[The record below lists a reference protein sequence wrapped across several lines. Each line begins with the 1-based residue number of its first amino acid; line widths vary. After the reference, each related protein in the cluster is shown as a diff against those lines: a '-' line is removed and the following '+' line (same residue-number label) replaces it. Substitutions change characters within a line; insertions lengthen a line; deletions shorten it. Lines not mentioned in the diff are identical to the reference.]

1 MYGQPKVKSI
11 IAVVGLLSILV
22 GVTVIVGWLV
32 DIEILRSF
40 IPGYLSMK
48 FNPALCFIF
57 LGVALFIT
65 QFPLKKYN
73 DIVFITLS
81 FFILLLSSV
90 SFAEDI
96 FHFNAGIDELFIGD
110 MPAKFY
116 HYPFPGRMA
125 ANTAFCFTI
134 IGLSFLSFYTKNRTV
149 ITVSQYLLHIV
160 TAISAVAIIGYLYG
174 LSLFYN
180 LAYIS
185 SMAIHTA
192 VILFLTSIAASL
204 LNPSIGIAALFTGR
218 LVGNKM
224 ARRIFTMFIFMIVI
238 FGSIRIQSEHYKLFS
253 FQIGISLLA
262 LAFILVSLVIIWQT
276 ALWLNKNDLK
286 RYEAEEEITVMN
298 EELEERVEERTA
310 EINDLLEKYQES
322 ELRFRN
328 AFEYSPIGMAL
339 IGLTGHWLRVNKRWS
354 EMVGYS
360 EEELLLL
367 KFTDITHP
375 EDVDLHVNLRH
386 DALNTETKVY
396 QYEKRYITKSGAIL
410 WVSVNFTALRNNQG
424 GSLYFISQFEDI
436 TERKKAESDQKRIIE
451 NEERLRA
458 VFENVEGA
466 VCLVDTKFRL
476 LVFNKVFTKTIF
488 SIAGYEPEV
497 GQEGYGFLAEEEK
510 QRRYK
515 ILENVLAGN
524 KEVIEADY
532 ERESRHYY
540 FRTLFNPVIVD
551 GKVTAIC
558 AYVVDLTSWME
569 TENKVR
575 KANARFKA
583 IVESVFVGVKL
594 NDSDWGIIYRS
605 PSMQAINGWTDEE
618 MARMDVDLIH
628 PDDREK
634 ALKVRQEVL
643 LNPGVSYSVAY
654 RLMHK
659 NGEYVWIESLI
670 SNELADPDLGA
681 IITLTRDVTKRTMV
695 EDQLIKSEEKY
706 RSLVENAS
714 DAIYLRDF
722 EGNFK
727 DANESMF
734 KMTGYSKEEL
744 LKLNIDDLIAP
755 EDLAAE
761 PVRHGPMD
769 TDATI
774 IRERKFIRKDGSS
787 FYVEINVK
795 QFGNE
800 GILVIARDITDRKR
814 LENELREAELKFR
827 SLAEKSMVGVYISQ
841 KQAFTY
847 VNPRFAEIFGYEQHE
862 LINTPTSA
870 VDIII
875 SEEDREKVWNN
886 VQARYKGDMQ
896 IVNYEVNGRK
906 KDGTKNR
913 VEFYGTRVIID
924 GEPSIIGS
932 MMDVTERRNAEEV
945 LKRSEANLKTIMDTT
960 DTGYILLD
968 KELSV
973 MAYNQVANKF
983 LSEQFKLS
991 ADHPDHPAVPFPKP
1005 GYPQHLIDRI
1015 DEFRGDRLKQFVA
1028 NANRVLQGEH
1038 INYEID
1044 YLQPDGSTCWYYI
1057 RLSPI
1062 TKDGNE
1068 IFGLLLEQ
1076 SDISERKNAE
1086 ENLKAAYSRIQE
1098 HIASIKEMAWKQSH
1112 LIRGPLANL
1121 KGLTQI
1127 LKDNS
1132 SDFEALDYLSSEL
1145 QRLDD
1150 VLIEMAIQASL
1161 NDNV

>member
-11 IAVVGLLSILV
+11 VAIVGLLSILV
-22 GVTVIVGWLV
+22 GLTVIVGWLAH
-32 DIEILRSF
+32 IEILKRF
-40 IPGYLSMK
+40 IPGYLAMV
-48 FNPALCFIF
+48 FNPALCFVF
-57 LGVALFIT
+57 LGLALLVT
-65 QFPLKKYN
+65 QFTLKKYN
-73 DIVFITLS
+73 SAIFFTLS
-81 FFILLLSSV
+81 CLIFFFCSV
-90 SFAEDI
+90 SLAEDI
-96 FHFNAGIDELFIGD
+96 YHFNTGIDELFAFD
-110 MPAKFY
+110 KYARVH
-116 HYPFPGRMA
+116 HYLFPGRMA

-134 IGLSFLSFYTKNRTV
+134 FAIALFGFSTKNKILV
-149 ITVSQYLLHIV
+149 LLSQYLLHII
-160 TAISAVAIIGYLYG
+160 TAIAALAIIGYLYG
-174 LSLFYN
+174 LAFFYSLSYT
-180 LAYIS
+180 

-192 VILFLTSIAASL
+192 VVLFATSIAGSL
-204 LNPSIGIAALFTGR
+204 LHPHIGVTGLFTGK

-224 ARRIFTMFIFMIVI
+224 ARRIFAMFIIMTVLL
-238 FGSIRIQSEHYKLFS
+238 GSIKVQSESHKIFS
-253 FQIGISLLA
+253 DETGMSLLV
-262 LAFILVSLVIIWQT
+262 LCFIMVSLGIIWHT
-276 ALWLNKNDLK
+276 ALWLNKNDIK
-286 RYEAEEEITVMN
+286 RYEAEEEVTVMN
-298 EELEERVEERTA
+298 EELEQRVEQRTA
-310 EINDLLEKYQES
+310 EITDLLEKYQQS

-339 IGLTGHWLRVNKRWS
+339 ISLTGYWLQINKRLS
-354 EMVGYS
+354 EMLGYS
-360 EEELLLL
+360 EEELLSL

-375 EDVDLHVNLRH
+375 EDVELHVNIRQ

-396 QYEKRYITKSGAIL
+396 QYEKRYVTKSGATL
-410 WVSVNFTALRNNQG
+410 WVSVNFTALRNSQG
-424 GSLYFISQFEDI
+424 GSLYFICQFQDI
-436 TERKKAESDQKRIIE
+436 NERKKAEGDQKRIIE

-488 SIAGYEPEV
+488 SVAGYEPEI
-497 GQEGYGFLAEEEK
+497 GQEGYGFLPEEEK

-524 KEVIEADY
+524 KETIEADY
-532 ERESRHYY
+532 EREGRHYY
-540 FRTLFNPVIVD
+540 FRTSFNPVIID

-558 AYVVDLTSWME
+558 AYVTDLTSWME
-569 TENKVR
+569 AENKIR

-583 IVESVFVGVKL
+583 IVESVFVGIKL
-594 NDSDWGIIYRS
+594 NDGNWDIIYRS

-628 PDDREK
+628 PEDRQK
-634 ALKVRQEVL
+634 ALKVRQDVL
-643 LNPGVSYSVAY
+643 LNPGVSYSITY
-654 RLMHK
+654 RLRHK

-670 SNELADPDLGA
+670 SNELGDPDVGA
-681 IITLTRDVTKRTMV
+681 IITLTRDVTERTIV

-722 EGNFK
+722 EGYFK

-774 IRERKFIRKDGSS
+774 IRERNFIRKDGSS

-862 LINTPTSA
+862 LVNTPTSA

-875 SEEDREKVWNN
+875 SEEDRQKVWNN
-886 VQARYKGDMQ
+886 VQSRYRGDMQ
-896 IVNYEVNGRK
+896 IVNYEVNGLK

-983 LSEQFKLS
+983 LNEQFQLS

-1005 GYPQHLIDRI
+1005 GYPQHLINRI
-1015 DEFRGDRLKQFVA
+1015 DEFRGDRLKAFID

-1062 TKDGNE
+1062 TKDDNE

-1127 LKDNS
+1127 LRDNS
-1132 SDFEALDYLSSEL
+1132 SDVEALAYLSKEL

-1150 VLIEMAIQASL
+1150 VLIEMADKASL
-1161 NDNV
+1161 NDDV